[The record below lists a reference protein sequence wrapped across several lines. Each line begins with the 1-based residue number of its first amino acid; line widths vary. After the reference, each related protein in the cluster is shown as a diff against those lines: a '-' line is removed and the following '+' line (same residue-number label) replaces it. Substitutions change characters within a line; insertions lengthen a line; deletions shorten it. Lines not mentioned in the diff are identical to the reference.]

1 MLLLRSCLFCLFY
14 NNNIELY
21 IMDDNGTKEEE
32 EGTPPRIDTPD
43 KDAWVQP
50 TTMGKEEVDSRT
62 LLPS

>member
-50 TTMGKEEVDSRT
+50 TTMGKE
-62 LLPS
+62 